1 MIPSPG
7 DRFEFILP
15 LYVVIPH
22 TRVKDEK
29 HSLSYNHFTSLNSF
43 VRDAIKKRF
52 KPIYAETW
60 EGYAPK
66 IRIHYQIERMTRAS
80 FDTGNYVYILDKLF
94 CDWLQDQKLIKD
106 DNFSVVELGR
116 GVGYN
121 QCKKTRARVIVEILP
136 LPGLQIKP

>member
-1 MIPSPG
+1 MTPSPG
-7 DRFEFILP
+7 ERFNFILP
-15 LYVVIPH
+15 LFITVP
-22 TRVKDEK
+22 RKKVKDQK

-43 VRDAIKKRF
+43 TRNEIKKLF
-52 KPIYAETW
+52 EPVFSETW
-60 EGYAPK
+60 EGYVER

-94 CDWLQDQKLIKD
+94 CDWLQDQKMIRD

-121 QCKKTRARVIVEILP
+121 QCKKTLARAIVEILP
-136 LPGLQIKP
+136 PRGLQITP